1 MPEQGLEHI
10 EEQQPA
16 QPEPDGGGE
25 GDAPLKVDG
34 VVPVGLPGPGT
45 GNGLQNI
52 AGGQL
57 DGGGHGH
64 AAQEDQDRL
73 HPAEPGGLPLFH
85 QAGEAQ
91 QEHQRPHAVHGAV
104 GAEQHAPVG
113 EAPAVDHHLQKYLV
127 EPADYGIE
135 HKEEKDSVE
144 RMKKRAAF
152 NFEKMGIPIGAK
164 LTFAKDNSIEVEVAE
179 NNKVKYGD
187 EILSLTA
194 LTQRLT
200 QTNVTRP
207 TFYWTYE
214 GTKLSDLW
222 EDSLG

>member
-1 MPEQGLEHI
+1 MGNNSEIMGNNSEENYGIVYALTNPAMPGLVKIGMTSNSVDIRKNQLYFGCTGVPLPFECEYACKVNDYKKVEKNLHI
-10 EEQQPA
+10 A
-16 QPEPDGGGE
+16 FAPDRINPNRE
-25 GDAPLKVDG
+25 FFKVDIER
-34 VVPVGLPGPGT
+34 VVAILELLGP
-45 GNGLQNI
+45 NEAAEVNKE
-52 AGGQL
+52 L
-57 DGGGHGH
+57 D
-64 AAQEDQDRL
+64 
-73 HPAEPGGLPLFH
+73 
-85 QAGEAQ
+85 
-91 QEHQRPHAVHGAV
+91 
-104 GAEQHAPVG
+104 
-113 EAPAVDHHLQKYLV
+113 
-127 EPADYGIE
+127 ADIS
-135 HKEEKDSVE
+135 KEEKDSVE